1 MKKVTNQNQNKN
13 YQIDRKEN
21 SRTISFV
28 FNKII
33 MLFPFTNEKKCIKL
47 FHFVHVC
54 I

>member
-21 SRTISFV
+21 PRTISFV

-33 MLFPFTNEKKCIKL
+33 INVIPLNK
-47 FHFVHVC
+47 
-54 I
+54 

>member
-13 YQIDRKEN
+13 YQIDRKKN
-21 SRTISFV
+21 PRTISFV

-33 MLFPFTNEKKCIKL
+33 MLFPLTNEKKCIKL